1 VFLASPFCP
10 YFVLVFLR
18 EKRSKT
24 NAKVAEVR
32 TTVLWAKNQKVE
44 ALRNELFQWPIFLLK
59 KKDQKQMT
67 TVSPKMT
74 IVV

>member
-1 VFLASPFCP
+1 L
-10 YFVLVFLR
+10 LLQ
-18 EKRSKT
+18 EQKRAKT

-32 TTVLWAKNQKVE
+32 TTVLGKIKKVE
-44 ALRNELFQWPIFLLK
+44 ALRNELFSGQYSIIK
-59 KKDQKQMT
+59 KKGSKTNEST